1 MRNTFS
7 NPPIGKREAVRV
19 AATIVVGFLLCFG
32 CIVSNLYLMDREM
45 YRRYMMEEPLTMV
58 KHIDRCCPEHIQT
71 QFHSFF
77 FQIRIRQSHLPGNGA
92 VNFRLAVC

>member
-7 NPPIGKREAVRV
+7 NTPIGKREAVRV

-45 YRRYMMEEPLTMV
+45 
-58 KHIDRCCPEHIQT
+58 
-71 QFHSFF
+71 
-77 FQIRIRQSHLPGNGA
+77 
-92 VNFRLAVC
+92 